1 MSIEIVMPRM
11 GLTMES
17 GTVVAWLKKEGE
29 TVHNGEPLL
38 EIETDKTTVEIPSP
52 GEGTLGGVVANPGHS
67 VPVGEVIAYLLA
79 AGEAAPTA
87 SRVTESP
94 RVDGNVVPAAI
105 GRVAG
110 ETKVK
115 ASPAARNLARKLN
128 ANLGSVQGTG
138 PGGRVVAWNVEAT
151 VAGTAPVVGEVPDV
165 KASPMAHSVA
175 RDLGIDL
182 QKVPGTG
189 IGGRIVRQDV
199 DNAARPESD
208 RGAVRGEIQKVSR
221 AHQIMAERMTA
232 SFSNVPHFYLSV
244 EADARP
250 LVELRRAVLSKA
262 ELKHGVHLTFT
273 DLLIRMCALTL
284 AQHPGMMAQW
294 DDGALKAP
302 SSVSIGVAV
311 DSANGLI
318 VPVVRDA
325 DRIGVVEITR
335 RRTDLVERARVGR
348 LMPQDLEGGVFTI
361 SNLGVFRIDSFQAI
375 INSPQ
380 AAILAVGQVKARP
393 FVENGAIVAADTVQ
407 LTLSID
413 HRVADGATAARFFG
427 DLVDMIENPGLAL

>member
-1 MSIEIVMPRM
+1 M
-11 GLTMES
+11 
-17 GTVVAWLKKEGE
+17 
-29 TVHNGEPLL
+29 
-38 EIETDKTTVEIPSP
+38 
-52 GEGTLGGVVANPGHS
+52 
-67 VPVGEVIAYLLA
+67 
-79 AGEAAPTA
+79 
-87 SRVTESP
+87 
-94 RVDGNVVPAAI
+94 
-105 GRVAG
+105 
-110 ETKVK
+110 
-115 ASPAARNLARKLN
+115 
-128 ANLGSVQGTG
+128 
-138 PGGRVVAWNVEAT
+138 
-151 VAGTAPVVGEVPDV
+151 
-165 KASPMAHSVA
+165 
-175 RDLGIDL
+175 
-182 QKVPGTG
+182 
-189 IGGRIVRQDV
+189 
-199 DNAARPESD
+199 
-208 RGAVRGEIQKVSR
+208 
-221 AHQIMAERMTA
+221 
-232 SFSNVPHFYLSV
+232 

-250 LVELRRAVLSKA
+250 LVEHRRAVLSKA